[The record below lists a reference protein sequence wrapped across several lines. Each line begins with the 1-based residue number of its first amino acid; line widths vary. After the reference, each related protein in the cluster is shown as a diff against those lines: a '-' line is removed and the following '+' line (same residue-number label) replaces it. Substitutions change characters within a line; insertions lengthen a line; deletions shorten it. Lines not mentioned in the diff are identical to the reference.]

1 MILSPL
7 LSPLL
12 CLLETRLETRV
23 EWLAAPE
30 PWVIAVVI
38 IPLLL
43 GISAWGYRGEVG
55 KLGRKAK
62 VLLGSLRFLAL
73 LILVLILFQPTLTRE
88 RVQTESSTVLV
99 VVDDSF
105 SMGIQDRW
113 SDPSIPASIA
123 SVAGIQ
129 VSEETTRIEIA
140 RGLLTGGVCD
150 LVERLRQDADVRIVT
165 GSDGVRGITDL
176 PKIQKGSSIL
186 TEEPPFDAS
195 KIELRGRVSRIGDAM
210 GDTLDDARGK
220 TVAAMVLLSDG
231 RDSGGIVTPE
241 EVARRFGAREIPIHV
256 IGIGNAEEPRDIR
269 LIDLDIADVVLEGD
283 RVPVDFRIAAEGFE
297 DADVRAE
304 LQLLSEDGG
313 IEQRVPYYPRIGK
326 DGQVVPHRLE
336 FTPRSPGKYLCRVEI
351 EYQPGELFSE
361 NNTLEKPVTVVAR
374 KIKVLYVEGP
384 PRYDYRYLKNSLI
397 RDPTM
402 ETQCLLLEA
411 DPEYPQE
418 SSAGIPPLKEFPRT
432 REELFQYDVVLLGD
446 IRPDALSLNQ
456 KEWIVEFVDDHGGGL
471 VFISGQ
477 WFMPR
482 RFRGDPL
489 ERVLPVE
496 LEEADERGA
505 MTRDLVDPFHVQL
518 TPEGLEHPVMQ
529 LVSDSEKNQEL
540 WQWQGRS
547 DLTMPGFYWYQ
558 RVKKL
563 RKGAV
568 ALAVHETDEHFTY
581 GPRPIFAF
589 QYFGR
594 GRTFISLTDD
604 TWRLRRLVGNRW
616 FYRFWGQVTRF
627 VGAARLLGPSK
638 RFSVSVDPR
647 EVVLGNE
654 VKLLARM
661 LGPDFKPTSEEEA
674 QLRLERMDAEEQ
686 GSLEIQAIRNP
697 ARPEYYEATIE
708 ARELGEHRISLIDRE
723 EEVASAV
730 YRVVVPQ
737 LEYADPRMD
746 RERLQQIAQLSG
758 GKYYEAK
765 DAADIAAGVEA
776 LEREVPISA
785 EREPLWDHRWV
796 LALFTLLLTVEWI
809 LRKVFRLP

>member
-1 MILSPL
+1 MIQPFLMALSDTRM
-7 LSPLL
+7 
-12 CLLETRLETRV
+12 ETRI

-30 PWVIAVVI
+30 AWVITVVI
-38 IPLLL
+38 LPLLIML
-43 GISAWGYRGEVG
+43 AAWGYRGEQ
-55 KLGRKAK
+55 GR
-62 VLLGSLRFLAL
+62 LSSLSRWSLAIFRFMAL
-73 LILVLILFQPTLTRE
+73 LLVVLILFRPTLTRE

-99 VVDDSF
+99 MIDDSF

-113 SDPSIPASIA
+113 TDAAIPASIT
-123 SVAGIQ
+123 SVSGIP
-129 VSEETTRIEIA
+129 VVDDTSRLDIV
-140 RGLLTGGVCD
+140 RGVLSGGRAD
-150 LVERLRQDADVRIVT
+150 LISRLRQVADVRIVA
-165 GSDGVRGITDL
+165 GSDGVRGIADL
-176 PKIQKGSSIL
+176 PKYQASELLNPQEKG
-186 TEEPPFDAS
+186 FDPNS
-195 KIELRGRVSRIGDAM
+195 IELRGRVSRIGDAM
-210 GDTLDDARGK
+210 GDSLDDARGE

-231 RDSGGIVTPE
+231 RDSGGVVTPE
-241 EVARRFGAREIPIHV
+241 EVARRFGSREIPVHV
-256 IGIGNAEEPRDIR
+256 IGVGNADEPRDIR
-269 LIDLDIADVVLEGD
+269 MVDLDIADVVLEGD
-283 RVPVDFRIAAEGFE
+283 RVPVDFRIAAEGYE
-297 DADVRAE
+297 GESVRAE
-304 LQLLSEDGG
+304 LKLLREDGG
-313 IEQRVPYYPRIGK
+313 VEQRVPYYPLIGD

-351 EYQPGELFSE
+351 ENQPGELFSE
-361 NNTLEKPVTVVAR
+361 NNALERPVTVVAR

-411 DPEYPQE
+411 DPEFPQE
-418 SSAGIPPLKEFPRT
+418 SSPGIPSLKEFPRS
-432 REELFQYDVVLLGD
+432 REQLFHYDVVLLGD
-446 IRPDALSLNQ
+446 IRPDALSIDQ
-456 KEWIVEFVDDHGGGL
+456 KEWLVEFVDDHGGGM
-471 VFISGQ
+471 VFLAGQ

-489 ERVLPVE
+489 ERILPVE
-496 LEEADERGA
+496 LEDADERGS
-505 MTRDLVDPFHVQL
+505 MTRDLEESFHVRL

-547 DLTMPGFYWYQ
+547 DQTMPGFYWYQ

-568 ALAVHETDEHFTY
+568 ALAVHESDEHFTY
-581 GPRPIFAF
+581 GPRPIFAY

-674 QLRLERMDAEEQ
+674 KLLLERVEGADGRPQ
-686 GSLEIQAIRNP
+686 EIMAIRNP
-697 ARPEYYEATIE
+697 ARPEYYEATTE
-708 ARELGEHRISLIDRE
+708 ARELGEHHVSLIDRE
-723 EEVASAV
+723 EEVASVV

-737 LEYADPRMD
+737 LEYSDPRMD
-746 RERLQQIAQLSG
+746 RARLQQIAQLSG
-758 GKYYEAK
+758 GKYHDVT
-765 DAADIAAGVEA
+765 DAADVADDVEA

-785 EREPLWDHRWV
+785 DREPLWDQRWV
-796 LALFTLLLTVEWI
+796 LALFALLLTVEWI

>member
-1 MILSPL
+1 MHFVLALS
-7 LSPLL
+7 
-12 CLLETRLETRV
+12 ETRLETRI

-30 PWVIAVVI
+30 PWIIAVVI
-38 IPLLL
+38 LPLLIGL
-43 GISAWGYRGEVG
+43 SAWGYRGDQG
-55 KLGRKAK
+55 RLGGPTKF
-62 VLLGSLRFLAL
+62 LLGSLRFLAL
-73 LILVLILFQPTLTRE
+73 LLVVLILFRPTLTKE
-88 RVQTESSTVLV
+88 RVQTESSTVLI

-113 SDPSIPASIA
+113 SDPSIPPAIT
-123 SVAGIQ
+123 SVSGIPVVEQ
-129 VSEETTRIEIA
+129 TTRLDIA
-140 RGLLTGGVCD
+140 RGILTGGTSD
-150 LVERLRQDADVRIVT
+150 LVERLRQNADVRIVA
-165 GSDGVRGITDL
+165 GSDGVRGIADL
-176 PKIQKGSSIL
+176 PKRQGVGSLMADEAS
-186 TEEPPFDAS
+186 FDAS

-231 RDSGGIVTPE
+231 RESGGVVSTE

-283 RVPVDFRIAAEGFE
+283 RVPVDFRIAAEGYE
-297 DADVRAE
+297 NVDVRAE
-304 LQLLSEDGG
+304 LQLLREDGG

-336 FTPRSPGKYLCRVEI
+336 FTPRSPGKYLCRIEI
-351 EYQPGELFSE
+351 DHQPGELFSE
-361 NNTLEKPVTVVAR
+361 NNALERPVTVVAR

-402 ETQCLLLEA
+402 ETHCLLLEA
-411 DPEYPQE
+411 DPEFPQE
-418 SSAGIPPLKEFPRT
+418 SSPGLAPLKEFPRT
-432 REELFQYDVVLLGD
+432 REELFHYDVLILGD
-446 IRPDALSLNQ
+446 IRPDALSMNQ

-471 VFISGQ
+471 VFIAGQ

-496 LEEADERGA
+496 LEEADERGS
-505 MTRDLVDPFHVQL
+505 MTRDLVEPFHVQL

-529 LVSDSEKNQEL
+529 LVSDSERNEEL

-547 DLTMPGFYWYQ
+547 DKTMPGFFWYQ

-568 ALAVHETDEHFTY
+568 ALAVHESDEHFTY

-654 VKLLARM
+654 VKILARM
-661 LGPDFKPTSEEEA
+661 LGPDFKPTSDEEA
-674 QLRLERMDAEEQ
+674 LLILERVED
-686 GSLEIQAIRNP
+686 SDDRPLEIHAIRNP
-697 ARPEYYEATIE
+697 VRPEYYEASIE
-708 ARELGEHRISLIDRE
+708 ARALGEHRISLIDRE
-723 EEVASAV
+723 EEVASTVFRA
-730 YRVVVPQ
+730 VVPQ

-746 RERLQQIAQLSG
+746 RTRLQQIAALSG
-758 GKYYEAK
+758 GKYHEVT
-765 DAADIAAGVEA
+765 DAANVAEEVEA

-796 LALFTLLLTVEWI
+796 LALFVLLLTVEWI
-809 LRKVFRLP
+809 LRKVVRLP

>member
-1 MILSPL
+1 MMSLVLALS
-7 LSPLL
+7 
-12 CLLETRLETRV
+12 ETRLETRI

-30 PWVIAVVI
+30 PWIIAVVI
-38 IPLLL
+38 LPLLIGL
-43 GISAWGYRGEVG
+43 SAWGYRGDQG
-55 KLGRKAK
+55 RLGGTTRFM
-62 VLLGSLRFLAL
+62 LGSLRFLAL
-73 LILVLILFQPTLTRE
+73 LLVVLILFRPTLTKE
-88 RVQTESSTVLV
+88 RVQTESSTVLI

-113 SDPSIPASIA
+113 SDPAIPPAIT
-123 SVAGIQ
+123 SVSGVPIVEQ
-129 VSEETTRIEIA
+129 TTRLDIA
-140 RGLLTGGVCD
+140 RGVLTGGTSD
-150 LVERLRQDADVRIVT
+150 LVERLRQNADVRIVA
-165 GSDGVRGITDL
+165 GSDGVRGIADL
-176 PKIQKGSSIL
+176 PKRQDGESPTTDEVS
-186 TEEPPFDAS
+186 FDAS

-231 RDSGGIVTPE
+231 RDSGGAVSPE

-269 LIDLDIADVVLEGD
+269 LIDMDIADVVLEGD
-283 RVPVDFRIAAEGFE
+283 RVPVDFRIAAEGYE
-297 DADVRAE
+297 GVDVRAE
-304 LQLLSEDGG
+304 LQLLREDGG

-351 EYQPGELFSE
+351 DHQPGELFSE
-361 NNTLEKPVTVVAR
+361 NNALERPVTVVAR

-411 DPEYPQE
+411 DPEFPQE
-418 SSAGIPPLKEFPRT
+418 SSPGVAPLREFPRT
-432 REELFQYDVVLLGD
+432 REELFQYDVLILGD
-446 IRPDALSLNQ
+446 IRPDALSVNQ

-471 VFISGQ
+471 VFIAGQ

-496 LEEADERGA
+496 LEEADDRGS
-505 MTRDLVDPFHVQL
+505 MSRDLVEPFHVQL

-529 LVSDSEKNQEL
+529 LVSDGEKNKEL

-547 DLTMPGFYWYQ
+547 DQTMPGFFWYQ

-568 ALAVHETDEHFTY
+568 ALAVHESDEHFTY

-594 GRTFISLTDD
+594 GRTFIALTDD

-654 VKLLARM
+654 VKILARM

-674 QLRLERMDAEEQ
+674 LLRMERVEDSDGRA
-686 GSLEIQAIRNP
+686 LEIQAVRNP
-697 ARPEYYEATIE
+697 ARPEYYEASIE
-708 ARELGEHRISLIDRE
+708 ARALGEHRISLIDRE
-723 EEVASAV
+723 EEVASTV

-746 RERLQQIAQLSG
+746 RTRLQQIATLSG
-758 GKYYEAK
+758 GKYHEVT
-765 DAADIAAGVEA
+765 DAANVAEEVEA

-809 LRKVFRLP
+809 LRKVVRLP

>member
-1 MILSPL
+1 MHFVLALS
-7 LSPLL
+7 
-12 CLLETRLETRV
+12 ETRLETRI

-30 PWVIAVVI
+30 PWIIAVVI
-38 IPLLL
+38 LPLLIGL
-43 GISAWGYRGEVG
+43 SAWGYRGDQG
-55 KLGRKAK
+55 RLGGPTKF
-62 VLLGSLRFLAL
+62 LLGSLRFLAL
-73 LILVLILFQPTLTRE
+73 LLVVLILFRPTLTKE
-88 RVQTESSTVLV
+88 RVQTESSTVLI

-113 SDPSIPASIA
+113 SDPSIPPAIT
-123 SVAGIQ
+123 SVSGIPVVEQ
-129 VSEETTRIEIA
+129 TTRLDIA
-140 RGLLTGGVCD
+140 RGILTGGTSD
-150 LVERLRQDADVRIVT
+150 LVERLRQNADVRIVA
-165 GSDGVRGITDL
+165 GSDGVRGIADL
-176 PKIQKGSSIL
+176 PKRQGGIL
-186 TEEPPFDAS
+186 PMADEASFDAS

-210 GDTLDDARGK
+210 GDTLDDARGR
-220 TVAAMVLLSDG
+220 TVAAMILLSDG
-231 RDSGGIVTPE
+231 RESGGVVSPE

-283 RVPVDFRIAAEGFE
+283 RVPVDFRIAAEGYE
-297 DADVRAE
+297 NVDVRAE
-304 LQLLSEDGG
+304 LQLLREDGG

-336 FTPRSPGKYLCRVEI
+336 FTPRSPGKYLCRIEI
-351 EYQPGELFSE
+351 DHQPGELFSE
-361 NNTLEKPVTVVAR
+361 NNALERPVTVVAR

-402 ETQCLLLEA
+402 ETHCLLLEA
-411 DPEYPQE
+411 DPEFPQE
-418 SSAGIPPLKEFPRT
+418 SSPGLAPLREFPRT
-432 REELFQYDVVLLGD
+432 REELFQYDVLILGD
-446 IRPDALSLNQ
+446 IRPDALSMNQ

-471 VFISGQ
+471 VFIAGQ

-496 LEEADERGA
+496 LEEADERGS
-505 MTRDLVDPFHVQL
+505 MTRDLVEPFHVRL

-529 LVSDSEKNQEL
+529 LVSDSEKNEEL

-547 DLTMPGFYWYQ
+547 DQTMPGFFWYQ

-568 ALAVHETDEHFTY
+568 ALAVHESDEHFTY

-654 VKLLARM
+654 VKILARM
-661 LGPDFKPTSEEEA
+661 LGPDFKPTSDEEA
-674 QLRLERMDAEEQ
+674 LLILERVED
-686 GSLEIQAIRNP
+686 SDDRPLEIHAIRNP
-697 ARPEYYEATIE
+697 VRPEYYEATIE
-708 ARELGEHRISLIDRE
+708 ARALGEHRISLIDRE
-723 EEVASAV
+723 EEVASTVFRA
-730 YRVVVPQ
+730 VVPQ

-746 RERLQQIAQLSG
+746 RTRLQQIAALSG
-758 GKYYEAK
+758 GKYHEVT
-765 DAADIAAGVEA
+765 DAANVAEEVEA

-796 LALFTLLLTVEWI
+796 LALFVLLLTVEWI
-809 LRKVFRLP
+809 LRKVVRLP

>member
-1 MILSPL
+1 MHFVLALS
-7 LSPLL
+7 
-12 CLLETRLETRV
+12 ETRLETRI

-30 PWVIAVVI
+30 PWIIAVVI
-38 IPLLL
+38 LPLLIGL
-43 GISAWGYRGEVG
+43 SAWGYRGDQG
-55 KLGRKAK
+55 RLGGPTKF
-62 VLLGSLRFLAL
+62 LLGSLRFLAL
-73 LILVLILFQPTLTRE
+73 LLVVLILFRPTLTKE
-88 RVQTESSTVLV
+88 RVQTESSTVLI

-113 SDPSIPASIA
+113 SDPSIPPAIT
-123 SVAGIQ
+123 SVSGIPVVEQ
-129 VSEETTRIEIA
+129 TTRLDIA
-140 RGLLTGGVCD
+140 RGILTGGTSD
-150 LVERLRQDADVRIVT
+150 LVERLRQNADVRIVA
-165 GSDGVRGITDL
+165 GSDGVRGIADL
-176 PKIQKGSSIL
+176 PKRQGGIL
-186 TEEPPFDAS
+186 PMADEASFDAS

-210 GDTLDDARGK
+210 GDTLDDARGR
-220 TVAAMVLLSDG
+220 TVAAMILLSDG
-231 RDSGGIVTPE
+231 RESGGVVSTE

-283 RVPVDFRIAAEGFE
+283 RVPVDFRIAAEGYE
-297 DADVRAE
+297 NVDVRAE
-304 LQLLSEDGG
+304 LQLLREDGG

-336 FTPRSPGKYLCRVEI
+336 FTPRSPGKYLCRIEI
-351 EYQPGELFSE
+351 DHQPGELFSE
-361 NNTLEKPVTVVAR
+361 NNALERPVTVVAR

-402 ETQCLLLEA
+402 ETHCLLLEA
-411 DPEYPQE
+411 DPEFPQE
-418 SSAGIPPLKEFPRT
+418 SSPGLAPLKEFPRT
-432 REELFQYDVVLLGD
+432 REELFHYDVLILGD
-446 IRPDALSLNQ
+446 IRPDALSMNQ

-471 VFISGQ
+471 VFIAGQ

-496 LEEADERGA
+496 LEEADERGS
-505 MTRDLVDPFHVQL
+505 MTRDLVEPFHVQL

-529 LVSDSEKNQEL
+529 LVSDSEKNEEL

-547 DLTMPGFYWYQ
+547 DQTMPGFFWYQ

-568 ALAVHETDEHFTY
+568 ALAVHESDEHFTY

-654 VKLLARM
+654 VKILARM
-661 LGPDFKPTSEEEA
+661 LGPDFKPTSDEEA
-674 QLRLERMDAEEQ
+674 LLILERVED
-686 GSLEIQAIRNP
+686 SDDRPLEIHAIRNP
-697 ARPEYYEATIE
+697 VRPEYYEASIE
-708 ARELGEHRISLIDRE
+708 ARALGEHRISLIDRE
-723 EEVASAV
+723 EEVASTVFRA
-730 YRVVVPQ
+730 VVPQ

-746 RERLQQIAQLSG
+746 RTRLQQIAALSG
-758 GKYYEAK
+758 GKYHEVT
-765 DAADIAAGVEA
+765 DAANVAEEVEA

-796 LALFTLLLTVEWI
+796 LALFVLLLTVEWI
-809 LRKVFRLP
+809 LRKVVRLP

>member
-1 MILSPL
+1 MHFVLALS
-7 LSPLL
+7 
-12 CLLETRLETRV
+12 ETRLETRI

-30 PWVIAVVI
+30 PWIIAVVI
-38 IPLLL
+38 LPLLIGL
-43 GISAWGYRGEVG
+43 SAWGYRGDQG
-55 KLGRKAK
+55 RLGGPTKF
-62 VLLGSLRFLAL
+62 LLGSLRFLAL
-73 LILVLILFQPTLTRE
+73 LLVVLILFRPTLTKE
-88 RVQTESSTVLV
+88 RVQTESSTVLI

-113 SDPSIPASIA
+113 SDPSIPPAIT
-123 SVAGIQ
+123 SVSGIPVVEQ
-129 VSEETTRIEIA
+129 TTRLDIA
-140 RGLLTGGVCD
+140 RGILTGGTSD
-150 LVERLRQDADVRIVT
+150 LVERLRQNADVRIVA
-165 GSDGVRGITDL
+165 GSDGVRGIADL
-176 PKIQKGSSIL
+176 PKRQGGIL
-186 TEEPPFDAS
+186 PMADEASFDAS

-210 GDTLDDARGK
+210 GDTLDDARGR
-220 TVAAMVLLSDG
+220 TVAAMILLSDG
-231 RDSGGIVTPE
+231 RESGGVVSPE

-283 RVPVDFRIAAEGFE
+283 RVPVDFRIAAEGYE
-297 DADVRAE
+297 NVDVRAE
-304 LQLLSEDGG
+304 LQLLREDGG

-336 FTPRSPGKYLCRVEI
+336 FTPRSPGKYLCRIEI
-351 EYQPGELFSE
+351 DHQPGELFSE
-361 NNTLEKPVTVVAR
+361 NNALERPVTVVAR

-402 ETQCLLLEA
+402 ETHCLLLEA
-411 DPEYPQE
+411 DPEFPQE
-418 SSAGIPPLKEFPRT
+418 SSPGLAPLKEFPRT
-432 REELFQYDVVLLGD
+432 REELFHYDVLILGD
-446 IRPDALSLNQ
+446 IRPDALSMNQ

-471 VFISGQ
+471 VFIAGQ

-496 LEEADERGA
+496 LEEADERGS
-505 MTRDLVDPFHVQL
+505 MTRDLVEPFHVQL

-529 LVSDSEKNQEL
+529 LVSDSERNEEL

-547 DLTMPGFYWYQ
+547 DKTMPGFFWYQ
-558 RVKKL
+558 KVKKL

-568 ALAVHETDEHFTY
+568 ALAVHESDEHFTY

-654 VKLLARM
+654 VKILARM
-661 LGPDFKPTSEEEA
+661 LGPDFKPTSDEEA
-674 QLRLERMDAEEQ
+674 LLILERVED
-686 GSLEIQAIRNP
+686 SDDRPLEIHAIRNP
-697 ARPEYYEATIE
+697 VRPEYYEASIE
-708 ARELGEHRISLIDRE
+708 ARALGEHRISLIDRE
-723 EEVASAV
+723 EEVASTVFRA
-730 YRVVVPQ
+730 VVPQ

-746 RERLQQIAQLSG
+746 RTRLQQIAALSG
-758 GKYYEAK
+758 GKYHEVT
-765 DAADIAAGVEA
+765 DAANVAEEVEA

-796 LALFTLLLTVEWI
+796 LALFVLLLTVEWI
-809 LRKVFRLP
+809 LRKVVRLP

>member
-1 MILSPL
+1 MHFVLALS
-7 LSPLL
+7 
-12 CLLETRLETRV
+12 ETRLETRI

-30 PWVIAVVI
+30 PWIIAVVI
-38 IPLLL
+38 LPLLIGL
-43 GISAWGYRGEVG
+43 SAWGYRGDQG
-55 KLGRKAK
+55 RLGGPTKF
-62 VLLGSLRFLAL
+62 LLGSLRFLAL
-73 LILVLILFQPTLTRE
+73 LLVVLILFRPTLTKE
-88 RVQTESSTVLV
+88 RVQTESSTVLI

-113 SDPSIPASIA
+113 SDPSIPPAIT
-123 SVAGIQ
+123 SVSGIPVVEQ
-129 VSEETTRIEIA
+129 TTRLDIA
-140 RGLLTGGVCD
+140 RGILTGGTSD
-150 LVERLRQDADVRIVT
+150 LVERLRQNADVRIVA
-165 GSDGVRGITDL
+165 GSDGVRGIADL
-176 PKIQKGSSIL
+176 PKRQGVGSLMADEAS
-186 TEEPPFDAS
+186 FDAS

-210 GDTLDDARGK
+210 GDTLDDARGR
-220 TVAAMVLLSDG
+220 TVAAMILLSDG
-231 RDSGGIVTPE
+231 RESGGVVSPE

-283 RVPVDFRIAAEGFE
+283 RVPVDFRIAAEGYE
-297 DADVRAE
+297 NVDVRAE
-304 LQLLSEDGG
+304 LQLLREDGG

-336 FTPRSPGKYLCRVEI
+336 FTPRSPGKYLCRIEI
-351 EYQPGELFSE
+351 DHQPGELFSE
-361 NNTLEKPVTVVAR
+361 NNALERPVTVVAR

-402 ETQCLLLEA
+402 ETHCLLLEA
-411 DPEYPQE
+411 DPEFPQE
-418 SSAGIPPLKEFPRT
+418 SSPGLAPLKEFPRT
-432 REELFQYDVVLLGD
+432 REELFQYDVLILGD
-446 IRPDALSLNQ
+446 IRPDALSMNQ

-471 VFISGQ
+471 VFIAGQ

-496 LEEADERGA
+496 LEEADERGS
-505 MTRDLVDPFHVQL
+505 MTRDLVEPFHVQL

-529 LVSDSEKNQEL
+529 LVSDSERNEEL

-547 DLTMPGFYWYQ
+547 DKTMPGFFWYQ
-558 RVKKL
+558 KVKKL

-568 ALAVHETDEHFTY
+568 ALAVHESDEHFTY

-654 VKLLARM
+654 VKILARM
-661 LGPDFKPTSEEEA
+661 LGPDFKPTSDEEA
-674 QLRLERMDAEEQ
+674 LLILERVED
-686 GSLEIQAIRNP
+686 SDDRPLEIHAIRNP
-697 ARPEYYEATIE
+697 VRPEYYEASIE
-708 ARELGEHRISLIDRE
+708 ARALGEHRISLIDRE
-723 EEVASAV
+723 EEVASTVFRA
-730 YRVVVPQ
+730 VVPQ

-746 RERLQQIAQLSG
+746 RTRLQQIAALSG
-758 GKYYEAK
+758 GKYHEVT
-765 DAADIAAGVEA
+765 DAANVAEEVEA

-796 LALFTLLLTVEWI
+796 LALFVLLLTVEWI
-809 LRKVFRLP
+809 LRKVVRLP

>member
-1 MILSPL
+1 MSIILA
-7 LSPLL
+7 LS
-12 CLLETRLETRV
+12 ETRLETRI

-30 PWVIAVVI
+30 PWIIAVVI
-38 IPLLL
+38 LPLLIGL
-43 GISAWGYRGEVG
+43 SAWGYRGDQG
-55 KLGRKAK
+55 RLGGSTRF
-62 VLLGSLRFLAL
+62 LLGSLRFLAL
-73 LILVLILFQPTLTRE
+73 LLVVLILFRPTLTKE

-113 SDPSIPASIA
+113 SDPSIPPAIT
-123 SVAGIQ
+123 SVSGVPIVEQ
-129 VSEETTRIEIA
+129 TTRLDIA
-140 RGLLTGGVCD
+140 RGVLTGGTSD
-150 LVERLRQDADVRIVT
+150 LVERLRQNADVRIVA
-165 GSDGVRGITDL
+165 GSDGVRGIADL
-176 PKIQKGSSIL
+176 PKHQGGVSPTADEK
-186 TEEPPFDAS
+186 PFDAS

-231 RDSGGIVTPE
+231 RDSGGVVSPE

-269 LIDLDIADVVLEGD
+269 LIDMDIADVVLEGD
-283 RVPVDFRIAAEGFE
+283 RVPVDFRIAAEGYE
-297 DADVRAE
+297 DVDVRAE
-304 LQLLSEDGG
+304 LQLLREDGG

-351 EYQPGELFSE
+351 DHQPGELFSE
-361 NNTLEKPVTVVAR
+361 NNALERPVTVVAR

-411 DPEYPQE
+411 DPEFPQE
-418 SSAGIPPLKEFPRT
+418 SSPGVAPLKEFPRT
-432 REELFQYDVVLLGD
+432 REELFQYDVLILGD
-446 IRPDALSLNQ
+446 IRPDALSVNQ

-471 VFISGQ
+471 VFIAGQ

-496 LEEADERGA
+496 LEEADDRGS
-505 MTRDLVDPFHVQL
+505 MSRDLVESFHVQL

-529 LVSDSEKNQEL
+529 LVSDSERNEEL

-547 DLTMPGFYWYQ
+547 DQTMPGFFWYQ

-568 ALAVHETDEHFTY
+568 ALAVHESDEHFTY

-654 VKLLARM
+654 VKILARM

-674 QLRLERMDAEEQ
+674 LLMMERVEDSD
-686 GSLEIQAIRNP
+686 GRPLEIQAVRNP
-697 ARPEYYEATIE
+697 ARPEYYEASIE
-708 ARELGEHRISLIDRE
+708 ARALGEHRISLIDRE
-723 EEVASAV
+723 EEVASTV

-746 RERLQQIAQLSG
+746 RSRLQQIAALSG
-758 GKYYEAK
+758 GKYHEVT
-765 DAADIAAGVEA
+765 DAANVAEEVEA

-809 LRKVFRLP
+809 LRKVVRLP

>member
-1 MILSPL
+1 MHFVLALS
-7 LSPLL
+7 
-12 CLLETRLETRV
+12 ETRLETRI

-30 PWVIAVVI
+30 PWIIAVVI
-38 IPLLL
+38 LPLLIGL
-43 GISAWGYRGEVG
+43 SVWGYRGDQG
-55 KLGRKAK
+55 RLGGPTRF
-62 VLLGSLRFLAL
+62 LLGSLRFLAL
-73 LILVLILFQPTLTRE
+73 LLVVLILFRPTLTKE
-88 RVQTESSTVLV
+88 RVQTESSTVLI

-113 SDPSIPASIA
+113 SDPSIPPAIT
-123 SVAGIQ
+123 SVSGIPVVEQ
-129 VSEETTRIEIA
+129 TTRLDIA
-140 RGLLTGGVCD
+140 RGILTGGTSD
-150 LVERLRQDADVRIVT
+150 LVERLRQNADVRIVA
-165 GSDGVRGITDL
+165 GSDGVRGIADL
-176 PKIQKGSSIL
+176 PKRQGGIL
-186 TEEPPFDAS
+186 PMADEASFDAS

-210 GDTLDDARGK
+210 GDTLDDARGR
-220 TVAAMVLLSDG
+220 TVAAMILLSDG
-231 RDSGGIVTPE
+231 RESGGVVSPE

-283 RVPVDFRIAAEGFE
+283 RVPVDFRIAAEGYE
-297 DADVRAE
+297 NVDVRAE
-304 LQLLSEDGG
+304 LQLLREDGG

-336 FTPRSPGKYLCRVEI
+336 FTPRSPGKYLCRIEI
-351 EYQPGELFSE
+351 DHQPGELFSE
-361 NNTLEKPVTVVAR
+361 NNALERPVTVVAR

-402 ETQCLLLEA
+402 ETHCLLLEA
-411 DPEYPQE
+411 DPEFPQE
-418 SSAGIPPLKEFPRT
+418 SSPGLAPLKEFPRT
-432 REELFQYDVVLLGD
+432 REELFHYDVLILGD
-446 IRPDALSLNQ
+446 IRPDALSMNQ

-471 VFISGQ
+471 VFIAGQ

-496 LEEADERGA
+496 LEEADERGS
-505 MTRDLVDPFHVQL
+505 MTRDLVEPFHVQL

-529 LVSDSEKNQEL
+529 LVSDSERNEEL

-547 DLTMPGFYWYQ
+547 DKTMPGFFWYQ
-558 RVKKL
+558 KVKKL

-568 ALAVHETDEHFTY
+568 ALAVHESDEHFTY

-654 VKLLARM
+654 VKILARM

-674 QLRLERMDAEEQ
+674 LLILERVEDSD
-686 GSLEIQAIRNP
+686 GRPLEIHAIRNP
-697 ARPEYYEATIE
+697 VRPEYYEASIE
-708 ARELGEHRISLIDRE
+708 ARALGEHRISLIDRE
-723 EEVASAV
+723 EEVASTVFRA
-730 YRVVVPQ
+730 VVPQ

-746 RERLQQIAQLSG
+746 RTRLQQIAALSG
-758 GKYYEAK
+758 GKYHEVT
-765 DAADIAAGVEA
+765 DAANVAEEVEA

-796 LALFTLLLTVEWI
+796 LALFVLLLTVEWI
-809 LRKVFRLP
+809 LRKVVRLP